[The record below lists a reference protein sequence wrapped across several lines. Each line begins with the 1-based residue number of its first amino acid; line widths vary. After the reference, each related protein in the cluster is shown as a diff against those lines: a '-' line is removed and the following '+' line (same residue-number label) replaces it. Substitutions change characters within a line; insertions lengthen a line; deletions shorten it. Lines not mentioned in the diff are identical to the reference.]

1 MKANVTEIAADV
13 YRISTFHPEYG
24 IQFNQFLIKDD
35 EPFIMHTG
43 FKKMF
48 PITLDG
54 VASLIDPKKLRWI
67 GFSHFESDECGAL
80 NDFLGVAP
88 NAQAVCSVVGAMVM
102 VNDFADRA
110 PRPLN
115 DNEVLEIGRHRLR
128 FLATPHVP
136 HAWDAGLFFEETDRT
151 FLCSDLFF
159 HPSDPEPLIESDVV
173 GRARESIIGA
183 LSSPLAKDM
192 PYTPYTDS
200 TLQRLAALEPQ
211 TLALMHGSSYR
222 GDGRK
227 AILELADVIR
237 ETLSAPDSVGCWD
250 PLQTTQKPQTSE
262 KKNKYKKQKGEK
274 KIQSNPTTPAV

>member
-1 MKANVTEIAADV
+1 MKANVTEIASDV
-13 YRISTFHPEYG
+13 YRVSTFHPEYK

-35 EPFIMHTG
+35 EPFMMHTG

-48 PITLDG
+48 PITLEG
-54 VASLIDPKKLRWI
+54 VRSLIDPVKLRWI

-80 NDFLGVAP
+80 NDFLRVAP
-88 NAQAVCSVVGAMVM
+88 NAQAVCSFVGAMVM
-102 VNDFADRA
+102 INDFADRP

-173 GRARESIIGA
+173 GRARESMIGA

-237 ETLSAPDSVGCWD
+237 ETLSKPD
-250 PLQTTQKPQTSE
+250 
-262 KKNKYKKQKGEK
+262 
-274 KIQSNPTTPAV
+274 A